1 MGGAARG
8 SGIAEMRDEMGFSTP
23 ANFDEN
29 GTSMDWGRIPDLVKL
44 ERRRNHSSRNESRST
59 PYNFRPFAPDD
70 TVLRYNTRT
79 SKLDILHYHNKSRRT
94 IGSIWEHTN
103 KHQAAPKQHSLKQ
116 PLRNWAL
123 HTIRARWRREVR
135 REIGMSESRIS
146 NSDRK
151 IGTLLVLV
159 LVRLTP

>member
-1 MGGAARG
+1 VGGAARG

-29 GTSMDWGRIPDLVKL
+29 GMDWGRIPDLVKL

-79 SKLDILHYHNKSRRT
+79 SKLDILHYHEEQLDQYGNTPTSTK
-94 IGSIWEHTN
+94 
-103 KHQAAPKQHSLKQ
+103 
-116 PLRNWAL
+116 PLP
-123 HTIRARWRREVR
+123 
-135 REIGMSESRIS
+135 
-146 NSDRK
+146 NS
-151 IGTLLVLV
+151 TA
-159 LVRLTP
+159 